1 MKKISLLLIIILSVV
16 GAMLIYRYFEK
27 HQSANTITKKANND
41 YSLVTDSILIN
52 KSIDEINMLFNKKS
66 GIVFLCIKENE
77 WCNYYAKYLNEV
89 VKENEINE
97 IYYLNI
103 KQDRSYNTSGYRKLV
118 NNIKEYLIKDDEN
131 NLRIFVPTTLF
142 IKDGIVIGYDNE
154 TSIMIDNISP
164 SEYYT
169 EEKIN
174 EFKYKLSNFILN
186 FKEEAL

>member
-1 MKKISLLLIIILSVV
+1 M
-16 GAMLIYRYFEK
+16 
-27 HQSANTITKKANND
+27 ANND
-41 YSLVTDSILIN
+41 YSLVTDSILVN
-52 KSIDEINMLFNKKS
+52 KSIDEINMLFNNKS

-103 KQDRSYNTSGYRKLV
+103 KQDRSYNTSEYRKLV

-154 TSIMIDNISP
+154 TSIITDNISP

-186 FKEEAL
+186 FKEEALWFGNI